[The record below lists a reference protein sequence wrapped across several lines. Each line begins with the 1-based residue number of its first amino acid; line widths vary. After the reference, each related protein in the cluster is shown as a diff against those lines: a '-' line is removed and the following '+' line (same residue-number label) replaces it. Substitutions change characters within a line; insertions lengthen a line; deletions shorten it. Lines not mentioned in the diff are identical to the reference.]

1 MALDARRKRLLF
13 RAAHRGTKEA
23 DFVIGGFAEA
33 RLADLTDAQ
42 LDAFEALLEVDDDVL
57 MLWCTGRAPP
67 GPPHDAE
74 LVAQIHRHALEKNAS

>member
-67 GPPHDAE
+67 AAPHDPD

>member
-67 GPPHDAE
+67 ASQHDAD